1 MISFSSNPQ
10 LFFASAS
17 LKAEEK
23 EDLLSIDY
31 LKNLPNEEYIIGPGD
46 YLLVIVS
53 RDYPELTT
61 TVEVNGEGTIS
72 LPKLSKVYVEGLTV
86 NELSRILDKAYIE
99 YVKFPSVELDILGYR
114 PIRVFIE
121 GEVQNP
127 GLITL
132 AGALSSEKIPNKR
145 KSIFEETLDREKL
158 LKDNTNYNFINSI
171 NQYDKQLNF
180 EQKRAVNN
188 YFPRVFDLIRQ
199 SGGITQFAD
208 LSNIEIIRKN
218 SISNG
223 GGKITTNIDLE
234 RALLKGDNIQN
245 IRIYDSDIIR
255 VKRSEKPNR
264 DIFTKAILSN
274 INSRYLNVFVY
285 GRVNKPGL
293 ITVSRV
299 GVLSDAVDMAG
310 GTKVIKGPV
319 MFLRFNNDGSI
330 DKRKFRYKNNAK
342 RGSYRNPQL
351 EEGDLVV
358 VGASALS
365 QANEIINEL
374 TSPFIGIFSTYSL
387 IQAIQD

>member
-1 MISFSSNPQ
+1 MKS
-10 LFFASAS
+10 
-17 LKAEEK
+17 EEK

-61 TVEVNGEGTIS
+61 AVEVNGEGTIS

-86 NELSRILDKAYIE
+86 DELSRILNKAYME
-99 YVKFPSVELDILGYR
+99 FVKYPSVELDVLGYR

-132 AGALSSEKIPNKR
+132 AGALSSDNISNERI
-145 KSIFEETLDREKL
+145 SVIEENLNRQQLSEDYNNFSFANRIN
-158 LKDNTNYNFINSI
+158 LKN
-171 NQYDKQLNF
+171 KQLNF
-180 EQKRAVNN
+180 ELKQAVNN

-199 SGGITQFAD
+199 SGGTTKFSD

-223 GGKITTNIDLE
+223 GGKISTKIDLE
-234 RALLKGDNIQN
+234 RALLKGDSSQN

-255 VKRSEKPNR
+255 VNKLEKPNKEIYAR
-264 DIFTKAILSN
+264 AILSN
-274 INSRYLNVFVY
+274 INSRYLKVFVY

-310 GTKVIKGPV
+310 GTSLLKGPV
-319 MFLRFNNDGSI
+319 TFLRFNNDGSI

-342 RGSYRNPQL
+342 RGTYNNPQL
-351 EEGDLVV
+351 EEGDLIV
-358 VGASALS
+358 VGTSALS
-365 QANEIINEL
+365 QVNEIVKEF

-387 IQAIQD
+387 FQAIQD